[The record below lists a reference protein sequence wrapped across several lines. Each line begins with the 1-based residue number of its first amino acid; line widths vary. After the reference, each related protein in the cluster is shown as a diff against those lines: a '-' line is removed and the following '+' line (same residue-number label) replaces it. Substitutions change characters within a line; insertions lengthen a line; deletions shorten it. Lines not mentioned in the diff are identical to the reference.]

1 MSQQSETL
9 LEIQRQILEQMA
21 EGSQAASEGIYF
33 ETNAAASNVGG
44 REVRPVK
51 WTENVEMETLGS
63 WS

>member
-21 EGSQAASEGIYF
+21 EGSPAAREGIYF
-33 ETNAAASNVGG
+33 ETNDAASDVGG
-44 REVRPVK
+44 GEVRAVK